1 MYAHNM
7 WEPAIEHRE
16 PILELCDDLERW
28 NAAGRGERAEIEEPG
43 LSLLQSWKA
52 SASAGRAV
60 DPNA

>member
-28 NAAGRGERAEIEEPG
+28 NAGRGRLKRVRGYIHIYHY
-43 LSLLQSWKA
+43 
-52 SASAGRAV
+52 
-60 DPNA
+60 D